1 MFPILQ
7 KYFSPFV
14 RQKEG
19 LSLLQI
25 FKPLY
30 FLLSVIGLFPSSIKF
45 SSGNWGRT
53 IVSKPTIINLAC
65 TLIMSVTICIFFCLH
80 LLELSVA
87 SKNNSFT
94 ENKVT
99 LINFITNMG
108 LMLLV
113 TIITY
118 ISAFTNRNLYINILN
133 EMAACWADLP
143 HSTRGVILGPL
154 RIQVNCVVLGYL
166 SLLLIV
172 QLAVTSTE
180 TVTKYKMALI
190 AMTFNLPEM
199 IQFTQ
204 LAFYFIM
211 MKMIIAIMKKIE
223 ENFAMIAH
231 MRMVRRMGN
240 DYVGL
245 KIGSSLESLRRVR
258 GVYARTLAVKRQVNA
273 AFQGPLLFTLAQGYH
288 SIICDAHIL
297 YHGIIF
303 QDDFTIHDVNKI
315 GRSLYDIS
323 AYINDDITQY
333 KSSADLNDEITLH
346 LEVVA
351 SAAVYLVI
359 LMQFDNSK

>member
-1 MFPILQ
+1 
-7 KYFSPFV
+7 
-14 RQKEG
+14 
-19 LSLLQI
+19 
-25 FKPLY
+25 
-30 FLLSVIGLFPSSIKF
+30 
-45 SSGNWGRT
+45 
-53 IVSKPTIINLAC
+53 
-65 TLIMSVTICIFFCLH
+65 
-80 LLELSVA
+80 
-87 SKNNSFT
+87 
-94 ENKVT
+94 
-99 LINFITNMG
+99 
-108 LMLLV
+108 
-113 TIITY
+113 
-118 ISAFTNRNLYINILN
+118 
-133 EMAACWADLP
+133 MAACWADLP

-303 QDDFTIHDVNKI
+303 QDDFTIHDVIEQCFWISYQLIKFHILGYASALIKLQVNKI

-346 LEVVA
+346 LEPVEELKEVKVQPVEEEMMETAAGFAPLPGFMIRRLKERRQQTQAQRRYGPTVVGRGYQRKPPCPQNRYHGEQSNVVVDDQRDRGA
-351 SAAVYLVI
+351 RTYPHHFRRQTFV
-359 LMQFDNSK
+359 